1 MTHAQRLF
9 CRGSGGYP
17 PGRHSMR
24 RLAEKPANLLFF
36 ARSTLTKG

>member
-1 MTHAQRLF
+1 MTDASRF
-9 CRGSGGYP
+9 FRRGPGSS

-24 RLAEKPANLLFF
+24 RLAEKPASLLFF